1 MIVTT
6 HKTRLYKQYASP
18 PQMLYSKKKTFAVY
32 TAKGNRFMFDAA
44 YAAVSSAGASSF
56 FLWNKILSTGKY
68 RKN

>member
-6 HKTRLYKQYASP
+6 HKARLYKQYVP
-18 PQMLYSKKKTFAVY
+18 PQQAIYSKRNPSQQEPRRGTVLCL
-32 TAKGNRFMFDAA
+32 TAA